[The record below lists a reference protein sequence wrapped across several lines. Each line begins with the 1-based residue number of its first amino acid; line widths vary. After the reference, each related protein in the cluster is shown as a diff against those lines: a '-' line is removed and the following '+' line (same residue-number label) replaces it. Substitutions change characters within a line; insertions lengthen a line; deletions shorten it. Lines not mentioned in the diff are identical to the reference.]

1 MVNHLF
7 FPRRTDIVLFVLGFV
22 GVAFALF
29 KADNVLIVLHPAR
42 FGLSFKAP
50 SHEQLCYY
58 TDFLVSSPDYN
69 ALFNLDDN
77 RHIGLPNRTGGYLGN
92 ILAMPVLISMA
103 ATFFYVSLR
112 EKITIVHFV
121 LTLISVFLLISCLS
135 TTAIIA
141 FILTIIFY
149 EFYTRRNSTSIFVSV
164 LIILLIP
171 ILLYF
176 SDTAFH
182 VYERFLKNMKDPQY
196 LAKFFDY
203 RLLLRPENYIY
214 LIFGRWSSQPLLEGS
229 SHVDLVNIIIAYGG
243 IISYMLYK
251 RILFPLSS
259 HRITGDIRQRAYPL
273 VILTAFVCLSH
284 IGMTM
289 NMNIMM
295 LVTLL
300 MVKSS
305 QIHNYSDVN
314 SNAEM
319 FRSDTVITERSL

>member
-1 MVNHLF
+1 
-7 FPRRTDIVLFVLGFV
+7 VLFVLGFV

-29 KADNVLIVLHPAR
+29 KADNV
-42 FGLSFKAP
+42 
-50 SHEQLCYY
+50 
-58 TDFLVSSPDYN
+58 FLY
-69 ALFNLDDN
+69 
-77 RHIGLPNRTGGYLGN
+77 N
-92 ILAMPVLISMA
+92 ILLLFFLPVLISMA

-121 LTLISVFLLISCLS
+121 LTLISVFLLISCRS

-149 EFYTRRNSTSIFVSV
+149 EFYTRRNFTSIFVST
-164 LIILLIP
+164 LIILMIP

-182 VYERFLKNMKDPQY
+182 VYDRLLNNLKSPQY
-196 LAKFFDY
+196 VAQFSDY
-203 RLLLRPENYIY
+203 RVLLKPENYLY
-214 LIFGRWSSQPLLEGS
+214 LIFGRWSSQRLPGGS
-229 SHVDLVNIIIAYGG
+229 LHIDLINIVVAYGG

-259 HRITGDIRQRAYPL
+259 LRIAGDIRQRAYPL
-273 VILTAFVCLSH
+273 VILTAFICLFHNS
-284 IGMTM
+284 MTL
-289 NMNIMM
+289 NINVMM

-314 SNAEM
+314 SNVEM
-319 FRSDTVITERSL
+319 FRSDTMITERSL